1 MKKTLQ
7 EQYNLIK
14 EGKGHKDIFLKEA
27 KTLFPDMVRNA
38 ATFGEA
44 SSILL
49 QRSIISENTWGVI
62 TKPANNPDWFSIFN
76 ENVNE
81 AKAIEKAPTKEV
93 VDLET
98 KGFNYKDKSNIDNI
112 YGQAFLIGYYAEL
125 KNPKNTDKTVDD
137 LKGIVAKNLE
147 KNPLF
152 YVENG
157 QFGTKD
163 LGYTKD
169 FPGLGNTKEV
179 KGKYASSGMEPATDE
194 KAPKSNTKD
203 LGKNEY
209 KSDMPK
215 DVEEMSIKPQSSRG
229 VQKMDIPGKE
239 KKIKLAEAYM
249 GIKGEKYQI
258 SKSGSKT
265 IPYYVLE
272 KPDGSAQIDMMFDTE
287 EDAKKYAN
295 KKGLKISSKK
305 GYNMEESL
313 DENKLSSSKKK
324 KAVAALFAHLQ
335 SAKSENDKEAED
347 EVRKAMKKIMDAKSE
362 DEIIFILD
370 EFGYKKEEIIDDI
383 LKENKSP
390 QFKKGDKVTYL
401 GYPGEI
407 TGVNTEMTGDITYNV
422 LYDKGTGKTKASN
435 IFNKGGEIKSLKEGN
450 KEYFKPSIHKDKSN
464 EKINEAKGSLKVE
477 KQKDGKYYWTFTFES
492 GKVEK
497 WPNGFDTSADAQ
509 KDFIYRSK
517 YLKESKQSIKAGD
530 IVQKSYASTD
540 EDYIK
545 EFEVISID
553 KNGKATLKDTKTGK
567 LTGIHV
573 NDLYKASMNESK
585 SNPEIDKLLKII
597 NTKKAGSEYKKA
609 LMDLIAM
616 AEKKSGKT
624 VNTKKEALL
633 ALDYVEP
640 SINEANK
647 ENGIDGAKKQ
657 LDALGVKYEISKT
670 DKVKPF
676 KAIYK
681 PTNKSDEFYD
691 KFEDIVDLFNLKGV
705 VKSSMNEYGEDEFDR
720 SPQMYSRGKSSREG
734 YDEFDMEDE
743 GPDYNN
749 ISDLED
755 ELRRLIRFSN
765 QYGSKGADAKIE
777 QLKQRIAQLKNQVNE
792 AVDMTELEFELKRIK
807 KENPDKK
814 VTYFFT
820 KDNPK
825 GYKIQIKESLK
836 ENQLRSLIHN
846 IIKEELNEGYG
857 MSLEDAKAEAKHIS
871 AQEGVVQH
879 VEETEKGSG
888 KYRVSDWYDS
898 DLTVT
903 SYNNGI
909 ES

>member
-38 ATFGEA
+38 ATFDEA

-49 QRSIISENTWGVI
+49 QRSIISENTWGVV
-62 TKPANNPDWFSIFN
+62 TSSPKTPDWFSIFN
-76 ENVNE
+76 ENIIE
-81 AKAIEKAPTKEV
+81 AKAVEKAPTKEV

-239 KKIKLAEAYM
+239 KKIKLDEAYM
-249 GIKGEKYQI
+249 GVKGEKYQI
-258 SKSGSKT
+258 SKSGSKR

-295 KKGLKISSKK
+295 KKEL
-305 GYNMEESL
+305 N
-313 DENKLSSSKKK
+313 LS
-324 KAVAALFAHLQ
+324 
-335 SAKSENDKEAED
+335 
-347 EVRKAMKKIMDAKSE
+347 
-362 DEIIFILD
+362 
-370 EFGYKKEEIIDDI
+370 
-383 LKENKSP
+383 
-390 QFKKGDKVTYL
+390 
-401 GYPGEI
+401 
-407 TGVNTEMTGDITYNV
+407 
-422 LYDKGTGKTKASN
+422 
-435 IFNKGGEIKSLKEGN
+435 
-450 KEYFKPSIHKDKSN
+450 EY
-464 EKINEAKGSLKVE
+464 
-477 KQKDGKYYWTFTFES
+477 
-492 GKVEK
+492 
-497 WPNGFDTSADAQ
+497 
-509 KDFIYRSK
+509 
-517 YLKESKQSIKAGD
+517 KQSIKVGD

-597 NTKKAGSEYKKA
+597 NTKKAGPEYKKA

-681 PTNKSDEFYD
+681 PINKSDDWYD
-691 KFEDIVDLFNLKGV
+691 KFENIVDLANLKGV
-705 VKSSMNEYGEDEFDR
+705 VKT
-720 SPQMYSRGKSSREG
+720 Q
-734 YDEFDMEDE
+734 
-743 GPDYNN
+743 
-749 ISDLED
+749 
-755 ELRRLIRFSN
+755 
-765 QYGSKGADAKIE
+765 
-777 QLKQRIAQLKNQVNE
+777 
-792 AVDMTELEFELKRIK
+792 T
-807 KENPDKK
+807 DK
-814 VTYFFT
+814 
-820 KDNPK
+820 
-825 GYKIQIKESLK
+825 SLK

-857 MSLEDAKAEAKHIS
+857 MSLKDAKAEAKRIS
-871 AQEGVVQH
+871 AQERVVQH
-879 VEETEKGSG
+879 VEETEKGSK